1 MRENTNNAYSFD
13 SITILGFFYKWRK
26 EILIVCAI
34 AAVASAIFSGP
45 FFIKPKFKSTVILYP
60 ATTNSISKALLN
72 ENSFDRDDPLAF
84 GEEEEAE
91 QLIQVLYSD
100 DIRDEIIR
108 KYDLMNHY
116 DIDSTSKTKYTKL
129 YKKFSDNISFR
140 RTEYMSVEIKVLDT
154 DPIMAANIANDI
166 ANLLDVRKNTIQRE
180 QALKGLRIVEAQ
192 FIAKK
197 AYVNQ
202 LNDSLNFFRSQGVFD
217 YDLQTDHLMEQFV
230 TASAGKSDAE
240 ARLEIYRAADRSEK
254 DTSIV
259 NNSARLAG
267 SKSTLITIQKQLD
280 KLSMY
285 GGAYTSVKEQLEKEN
300 EELVKL
306 RSRYEKAKIDA
317 EESMPV
323 KFIVNSAKVAEKKH
337 TPVRWL
343 IVVLSTMGA
352 FLMSL
357 LVLIAVE
364 NFRFLTAQKE
374 A

>member
-1 MRENTNNAYSFD
+1 MRENTANAYSFD

-26 EILIVCAI
+26 EILIICGVAAI
-34 AAVASAIFSGP
+34 AAAIFSGP

-108 KYDLMNHY
+108 KYDLMQHY

-129 YKKFSDNISFR
+129 FKKFSDNISFR
-140 RTEYMSVEIKVLDT
+140 RTEYMSVEIQVLDT
-154 DPIMAANIANDI
+154 DPEMAAKIANDI
-166 ANLLDVRKNTIQRE
+166 ANLLDLRKNTIQRE

-192 FIAKK
+192 FAGKK

-217 YDLQTDHLMEQFV
+217 YDLQTDHLMEQYV
-230 TASAGKSDAE
+230 AASAGKSDAE
-240 ARLEIYRAADRSEK
+240 ARLAIYRAADRNEK

-267 SKSTLITIQKQLD
+267 SKSTLVTIQQQLD

>member
-1 MRENTNNAYSFD
+1 MRENTANAYSFD

-26 EILIVCAI
+26 EILIICGVAAI
-34 AAVASAIFSGP
+34 AAVVFSGP

-108 KYDLMNHY
+108 KYDLMQHY

-129 YKKFSDNISFR
+129 FKKFSDNISFR
-140 RTEYMSVEIKVLDT
+140 RTEYMSVEIQVLDT
-154 DPIMAANIANDI
+154 DPEMAAKIANDI
-166 ANLLDVRKNTIQRE
+166 ANLLDLRKNTIQRE

-192 FIAKK
+192 FEGKK

-217 YDLQTDHLMEQFV
+217 YDLQTDHLMEQYV
-230 TASAGKSDAE
+230 AASAGKSDAE
-240 ARLEIYRAADRSEK
+240 ARLAIYRAADRNEK

-267 SKSTLITIQKQLD
+267 SKSTLVTIQQQLD

>member
-1 MRENTNNAYSFD
+1 MRENSANAYSFD

-26 EILIVCAI
+26 EILIIC
-34 AAVASAIFSGP
+34 AVAALASVIFSGP

-84 GEEEEAE
+84 GEEEDAE

-108 KYDLMNHY
+108 KYDLMQHY
-116 DIDSTSKTKYTKL
+116 DIDSTSKTKFTKL
-129 YKKFSDNISFR
+129 YKKYSDNISFR
-140 RTEYMSVEIKVLDT
+140 RTEYMSVEIQVLDT
-154 DPIMAANIANDI
+154 KPEMAAKIANDI
-166 ANLLDVRKNTIQRE
+166 ANLLDLRKNAIQRE
-180 QALKGLRIVEAQ
+180 QALKGLRIVESQ

-197 AYVNQ
+197 AFVNQ

-217 YDLQTDHLMEQFV
+217 YEVQTDHLMEQYV

-240 ARLEIYRAADRSEK
+240 ARLEIYRSAEKNEK
-254 DTSIV
+254 DTAIV

-267 SKSTLITIQKQLD
+267 SKSTLISLQKQLD
-280 KLSMY
+280 KLAMY
-285 GGAYTSVKEQLEKEN
+285 GGAYSSVKDQLEKEN

-306 RSRYEKAKIDA
+306 RSRFDKAKIDA

-357 LVLIAVE
+357 LILIAVE

>member
-1 MRENTNNAYSFD
+1 MRENTTNAYAFD

-34 AAVASAIFSGP
+34 AALAAAVFSGP

-116 DIDSTSKTKYTKL
+116 DIDSTSKTKFTKL
-129 YKKFSDNISFR
+129 YKRFNDNISFR
-140 RTEYMSVEIKVLDT
+140 RTEYMSVEIQVLDT
-154 DPIMAANIANDI
+154 DPEMAAKIANDI
-166 ANLLDVRKNTIQRE
+166 SNLLDARKNTIQRE
-180 QALKGLRIVEAQ
+180 QALIGLRIVEAQ
-192 FIAKK
+192 FTAKK
-197 AYVNQ
+197 AFVNQ

-230 TASAGKSDAE
+230 SASAGKSDAE
-240 ARLEIYRAADRSEK
+240 ARLEIYRAADKNEK

-267 SKSTLITIQKQLD
+267 SKSTLLTIQKQLD

-300 EELVKL
+300 EELVKF

-343 IVVLSTMGA
+343 IVVLSTVGA